1 MTNWKARILHWDV
14 LNEIFNENGTWR
26 SSVFYN
32 TIGEAF
38 PGIALHA
45 ARAAD
50 PYAKL
55 YINDYNIDGTGAKS
69 TAMYKLV
76 KKLLAEG
83 VPVDGI
89 GVQAHLI
96 VGNVSS
102 TLQTN
107 WERFTSLGVDVAITE
122 LDIRMTLPVDET
134 KLAQQAEDYKK
145 VITACVN
152 VPRCVGI
159 SEFHP

>member
-1 MTNWKARILHWDV
+1 
-14 LNEIFNENGTWR
+14 
-26 SSVFYN
+26 
-32 TIGEAF
+32 
-38 PGIALHA
+38 
-45 ARAAD
+45 
-50 PYAKL
+50 
-55 YINDYNIDGTGAKS
+55 
-69 TAMYKLV
+69 MYKLV

>member
-1 MTNWKARILHWDV
+1 AGLCV
-14 LNEIFNENGTWR
+14 G
-26 SSVFYN
+26 
-32 TIGEAF
+32 G
-38 PGIALHA
+38 
-45 ARAAD
+45 
-50 PYAKL
+50 
-55 YINDYNIDGTGAKS
+55 YNIDSTGAKS

-76 KKLLAEG
+76 EKLLAEG

-107 WERFTSLGVDVAITE
+107 WERFTSLGVDIAITE
-122 LDIRMTLPVDET
+122 LDIRMTLPVDEA

-145 VITACVN
+145 VVTACVN
-152 VPRCVGI
+152 VERCVGI
-159 SEFHP
+159 TVWDYIDKYSWIPGFFPGQGAALPWDKDFTVKPAYEAIATALA